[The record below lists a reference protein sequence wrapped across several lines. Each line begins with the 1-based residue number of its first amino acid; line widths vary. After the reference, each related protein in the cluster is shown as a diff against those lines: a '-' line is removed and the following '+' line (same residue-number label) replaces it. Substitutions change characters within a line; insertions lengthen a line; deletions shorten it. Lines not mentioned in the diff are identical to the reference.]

1 MKGADLIKVDKNRM
15 GEGSPRGLASKDLGA
30 DEEQP
35 SNNLLISKLTSATH
49 SKEISRG
56 GAPDKQNE
64 ESHDL
69 DAQVNHFTNDYKP
82 PSVPRTAEHDDG
94 AQNRRQDGAASPSRT
109 DTAFYEGKASHT
121 ESKPKVPP
129 QMAQPQIEKQLSEAP
144 GELLSPKGR
153 IDDDENDKGPL
164 NYQTEAENA
173 GDGYFPQILK
183 YTENAPQE
191 SILSRDNYS
200 TSQHPSMI
208 SQPHQK
214 AAAPAKGAPNR
225 VRKYY
230 NKNKKPGA
238 DSVLSG
244 EVTSPT
250 GIIDPKKKE
259 SMEQPKL
266 KNIIT
271 QNVARLEKQ
280 NPSTKASILSHS
292 LQEDDDRADI
302 NARASGLENVTE
314 EEGYHEKSL
323 TSPAHTQWAAKQ
335 KSTRSKF

>member
-1 MKGADLIKVDKNRM
+1 M
-15 GEGSPRGLASKDLGA
+15 
-30 DEEQP
+30 
-35 SNNLLISKLTSATH
+35 
-49 SKEISRG
+49 
-56 GAPDKQNE
+56 
-64 ESHDL
+64 
-69 DAQVNHFTNDYKP
+69 
-82 PSVPRTAEHDDG
+82 
-94 AQNRRQDGAASPSRT
+94 
-109 DTAFYEGKASHT
+109 
-121 ESKPKVPP
+121 
-129 QMAQPQIEKQLSEAP
+129 
-144 GELLSPKGR
+144 
-153 IDDDENDKGPL
+153 
-164 NYQTEAENA
+164 
-173 GDGYFPQILK
+173 
-183 YTENAPQE
+183 
-191 SILSRDNYS
+191 SRDNYS

-314 EEGYHEKSL
+314 EEGYHEKSPINKDGSSYNVTPNDIAAIPSKEQSPR
-323 TSPAHTQWAAKQ
+323 TSKHLSPKARSSRKQ
-335 KSTRSKF
+335 VQSRN